1 VASIRVTVFVITIL
15 ISLVSFAT
23 TVEKVTVEGWG
34 ETIDL
39 AKEDAGKEAVAQVVG
54 MYTVSDSLVRN
65 GELIN
70 DEVLTYSNGYI
81 MSFKTTNSRREG
93 DFWLVSAEVEV
104 EVGKVTQK
112 LRDIHITTIGSP
124 EFEIKVA
131 GAFTNAEKFR
141 KVFKKEVLDPIFKD
155 GSAYKKEFLGME
167 PYVDDS
173 SSTLKEGQHIYRF
186 IPNDK
191 SKYEGM
197 EIIPF
202 AMKFKVSLSDD
213 YIEKT
218 KKLYNYLSNGDRKE
232 RICTSPIEKGKP
244 TDCCDVSSVCVVELI
259 NSPEEK
265 NWFVGS
271 EVVEYKFSSINNRIA
286 NSEFIKIRDLYD
298 ISRHSGA
305 YFNFEFFNESEESV
319 GKVVL
324 GGIDPCKNIRGDKKY
339 LECEKGKGVISGSH
353 YSSTPIITPYEVW
366 GDPWYKGVLPMISG
380 FYINKKALI
389 SNQQEFVVIVL
400 LDEKSGRAIKDV
412 QFNISWSNLSIPKG

>member
-1 VASIRVTVFVITIL
+1 MASTRVTVFIITIL

-54 MYTVSDSLVRN
+54 MYTVSDSLIRN

-131 GAFTNAEKFR
+131 GAFTNADKFR
-141 KVFKKEVLDPIFKD
+141 KVFKKEVLNPIFKD

-197 EIIPF
+197 RIY
-202 AMKFKVSLSDD
+202 VL
-213 YIEKT
+213 
-218 KKLYNYLSNGDRKE
+218 KLKRK
-232 RICTSPIEKGKP
+232 C
-244 TDCCDVSSVCVVELI
+244 
-259 NSPEEK
+259 
-265 NWFVGS
+265 
-271 EVVEYKFSSINNRIA
+271 
-286 NSEFIKIRDLYD
+286 
-298 ISRHSGA
+298 H
-305 YFNFEFFNESEESV
+305 
-319 GKVVL
+319 
-324 GGIDPCKNIRGDKKY
+324 
-339 LECEKGKGVISGSH
+339 
-353 YSSTPIITPYEVW
+353 
-366 GDPWYKGVLPMISG
+366 
-380 FYINKKALI
+380 
-389 SNQQEFVVIVL
+389 
-400 LDEKSGRAIKDV
+400 
-412 QFNISWSNLSIPKG
+412 